1 MSKYIVV
8 TRSLW
13 TETDLVEAN
22 SKAEAFQKVIE
33 GDTLNGYGEGE
44 RPELISTK
52 KLSKEDELCIE
63 IN

>member
-1 MSKYIVV
+1 MSRYIVV

-33 GDTLNGYGEGE
+33 GDTLQGYGEGE

-52 KLSKEDELCIE
+52 KLNKEDELCIE